1 MAILSVARMGHPILR
16 QKAEPV
22 DPAEI
27 RTKEFQGF
35 IDDMVETMRDLDG
48 VGLAA
53 PQVYRSIRLA
63 VVELASDN
71 PRYPENGGA
80 GKLSGVQVFIN
91 PKITKLTRKKVENWE
106 GCLSVPGLRG
116 LVARPDKVRVKY
128 LDREGKSHAKV
139 VEGFLAIVLQ
149 HEFDHLDGVLY
160 VDRLVDTKSFVFEE
174 EFEKHVAQN
183 GSVEFPNT

>member
-16 QKAEPV
+16 RKAKPV
-22 DPAEI
+22 DPMEI
-27 RTKEFQGF
+27 RTKEFQSLV
-35 IDDMVETMRDLDG
+35 DDMVETMRDLDG

-63 VVELASDN
+63 VVELTDDN

-80 GKLSGVQVFIN
+80 GELSGLQVFIN
-91 PKITKLTRKKVENWE
+91 PKITKLTRKKARNWE

-128 LDREGKSHAKV
+128 LDREGKSRTRV

-160 VDRLVDTKSFVFEE
+160 VDRLVDSKFLVFEE
-174 EFEKHVAQN
+174 EFEKHVINEVDSEAA
-183 GSVEFPNT
+183 S